1 MPYWRLSSFYF
12 FYFAVLGLLAPY
24 WGLYLKSLGYDA
36 VDIGIL
42 MAIPMATKIIA
53 PNIWGWLGDHYGHR
67 MRIVRIASFA
77 SMMIFT
83 LIFVVN
89 GFWMMASAMILFSFF
104 WNAAL
109 PQFEV
114 ITLAYLGEKVKQY
127 SRVRVWGSIG
137 FIIAVILLGILID
150 ETGITVVPIS
160 IFLVYLAIWLS
171 SLVVP
176 ETRVNEESDTDH
188 TFLQKLKQPAI
199 IAFLIAAML
208 MQFSHGAY
216 YAFYSIYMEDHGY
229 SKTLIGQFWAL
240 GVLAE
245 VMIFIYMHHVL
256 QQIGAG
262 MVIIISLLLAS
273 LRWLMIGWL
282 PDSLSI
288 LLFAQVLHA
297 ATFGTFHA
305 AAIHMVHRAF
315 KGRHQGR
322 GQAIYASVSFGVGG
336 SIGSL
341 VAGNLWDTAG
351 PQWTFTLSALVA
363 GFAAF
368 VAWKWHDRKFD

>member
-24 WGLYLKSLGYDA
+24 WGLYLKSLGFDA

-77 SMMIFT
+77 SMIIFT
-83 LIFVVN
+83 MIFVVN

-114 ITLAYLGEKVKQY
+114 ITLAYLGEKVRQY

-150 ETGITVVPIS
+150 EIGIMVVPIS

-171 SLVVP
+171 SLMVP
-176 ETRVNEESDTDH
+176 ETQVNEESDGDNS
-188 TFLQKLKQPAI
+188 FLQKLKQPAI
-199 IAFLIAAML
+199 VVFLIAAML

-216 YAFYSIYMEDHGY
+216 YAFYSIYMESYGY

-245 VMIFIYMHHVL
+245 VLVFIYMHHML
-256 QQIGAG
+256 QKIGAG
-262 MVIIISLLLAS
+262 MVIVFSLVLAS
-273 LRWLMIGWL
+273 LRWLMIGWF
-282 PDSLSI
+282 PESLMI
-288 LLFAQVLHA
+288 LLIAQVLHA
-297 ATFGTFHA
+297 ASFGTFHA

-322 GQAIYASVSFGVGG
+322 GQAIYASVSFGIGG

-341 VAGNLWDTAG
+341 VAGNLWETAG
-351 PQWTFTLSALVA
+351 PQWTFTLSAAVA
-363 GFAAF
+363 GIAAIIAF
-368 VAWKWHDRKFD
+368 KWHDKQFD

>member
-36 VDIGIL
+36 VAIGQL

-67 MRIVRIASFA
+67 MRIVRLASFA
-77 SMMIFT
+77 SMLIFTMIF
-83 LIFVVN
+83 IVQ
-89 GFWMMASAMILFSFF
+89 GFWMMAAAMILFSFF

-114 ITLAYLGEKVKQY
+114 ITLAYLGERVKQY

-150 ETGITVVPIS
+150 NIGIVVVPIS
-160 IFLVYLAIWLS
+160 IFLVYMAIWLS
-171 SLVVP
+171 SLMVP
-176 ETRVNEESDTDH
+176 ETQVSEESDTDH

-199 IAFLIAAML
+199 LVFLIAAML

-229 SKTLIGQFWAL
+229 SKTLIGQLWAL

-245 VMIFIYMHHVL
+245 VFVFIYMHHVL
-256 QQIGAG
+256 QKIGAG
-262 MVIIISLLLAS
+262 MVIVISLLLAS

-282 PDSLSI
+282 PDSLI
-288 LLFAQVLHA
+288 MLLIAQALHA

-315 KGRHQGR
+315 KGKHQGR

-341 VAGNLWDTAG
+341 VAGNLWETAG
-351 PQWTFTLSALVA
+351 PQWTFTLSAVVA
-363 GFAAF
+363 GFAALI
-368 VAWKWHDRKFD
+368 AYKWHDRRFD